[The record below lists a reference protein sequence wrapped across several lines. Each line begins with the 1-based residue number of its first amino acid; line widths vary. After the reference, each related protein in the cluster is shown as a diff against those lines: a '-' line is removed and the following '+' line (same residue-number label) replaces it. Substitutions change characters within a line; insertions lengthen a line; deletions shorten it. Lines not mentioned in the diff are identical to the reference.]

1 MNLVQRLIPAKF
13 KDTRPGL
20 ALVPKYITI
29 HETDNTGL
37 KANAEA
43 HARLQEGGN
52 SRQASWHVQVD
63 DTQAIQSIPFNEVS
77 WAAGD
82 GTNGPGNRQS
92 IHIEICVN
100 NDGDYKKAVQNAAEL
115 VRDLMPK
122 LNVPVENV
130 VQHNHWSGKN
140 CPSIMRSGSAGI
152 TWNDFINMI
161 KPQLNGWKKED
172 SIWYFYKNGSLVK
185 NDWVKHTD
193 GKWYFLKDD
202 GKMAAAEWIKWKD
215 KWYYLLTSGAM
226 ATGIIEDK
234 GKLYY
239 LQPDGS
245 MLASGR
251 ISVSLNV
258 TADGSLHP

>member
-1 MNLVQRLIPAKF
+1 
-13 KDTRPGL
+13 
-20 ALVPKYITI
+20 
-29 HETDNTGL
+29 
-37 KANAEA
+37 
-43 HARLQEGGN
+43 
-52 SRQASWHVQVD
+52 
-63 DTQAIQSIPFNEVS
+63 
-77 WAAGD
+77 
-82 GTNGPGNRQS
+82 
-92 IHIEICVN
+92 
-100 NDGDYKKAVQNAAEL
+100 
-115 VRDLMPK
+115 
-122 LNVPVENV
+122 
-130 VQHNHWSGKN
+130 
-140 CPSIMRSGSAGI
+140 MRSGSAGI